1 VRVVHQVGNPTGTGV
16 LMAESALVTVLGG
29 LAAAL
34 TSLSYLPKV
43 KKACRAA
50 APSICRGK
58 CCRIYGLARGRL
70 SNCGC
75 KREWGN
81 ALICKIRDTM
91 SKGATSPMAC
101 RIGG

>member
-1 VRVVHQVGNPTGTGV
+1 MCGWSIKSAIRLGTGV

-58 CCRIYGLARGRL
+58 CCRIYGLARG
-70 SNCGC
+70 
-75 KREWGN
+75 
-81 ALICKIRDTM
+81 D
-91 SKGATSPMAC
+91 
-101 RIGG
+101 